1 MGESFIVA
9 TENMMHEEILDGIS
23 KDVTLTVPSN
33 IESSN
38 SEVNNLNIMELD
50 ILFLDDTEASNMFGL
65 NDLELFNTLPN
76 SSTINEIILAF
87 SEKID
92 NVQMQMMK

>member
-9 TENMMHEEILDGIS
+9 TEHMMHEEISDGIS

-50 ILFLDDTEASNMFGL
+50 IFFWMIRKLLMCPD
-65 NDLELFNTLPN
+65 
-76 SSTINEIILAF
+76 
-87 SEKID
+87 
-92 NVQMQMMK
+92 